1 MKFTEYIS
9 YLILEYSNLKCYI
22 CHKKVTIDNIKD
34 FFNHDN
40 EQKKLTNHYQNY
52 NCQ

>member
-1 MKFTEYIS
+1 MKFTDYIS

-34 FFNHDN
+34 FFNYS
-40 EQKKLTNHYQNY
+40 KQNY
-52 NCQ
+52 CSKICFNHT